1 MIGIVW
7 KDVGPELDTA
17 RHVRGRRPRD
27 LDGAL
32 IGEATFAL
40 PADLPLGYHR
50 VHLRSGERETSTA
63 LIVTPLLL
71 DRVDGLA
78 ASANLALVGGIAAL
92 LYRRLKHWTKRPRPC
107 AADPRIHA
115 WIAPLDEYSFPS
127 GHTLHAV
134 SFGLVACAW
143 YPWASWF
150 FVPFTAAIALSRV
163 VLGMHYPS
171 DVLAAATIG
180 GVLATGSIALF

>member
-1 MIGIVW
+1 M
-7 KDVGPELDTA
+7 LLA
-17 RHVRGRRPRD
+17 RRPGWRERGWC
-27 LDGAL
+27 LSAN
-32 IGEATFAL
+32 
-40 PADLPLGYHR
+40 R
-50 VHLRSGERETSTA
+50 WGERWSVRQFFRVVSRLGDGPFWYV
-63 LIVTPLLL
+63 LIFTPMVL
-71 DRVDGLA
+71 DRVDGVA
-78 ASANLALVGGIAAL
+78 ATANLALVGGIAAL

-107 AADPRIHA
+107 AADPRIQA

-134 SFGLVACAW
+134 SFSLVACAW

-171 DVLAAATIG
+171 DVFAAALIGGALAA
-180 GVLATGSIALF
+180 SSFALF